1 MAILGAVLFIAG
13 IALPSAVLGGWVAIW
28 SLRRSILDDIRAE
41 KAGDLA
47 E

>member
-1 MAILGAVLFIAG
+1 MHILGLCLMSAG
-13 IALPSAVLGGWVAIW
+13 AAGVGGVLGGWVAIW
-28 SLRRSILDDIRAE
+28 SLRRTILDDIRAE